1 MTDIEKK
8 NHFYR
13 LEISEI
19 VRLSDEEFKE
29 YVAVIGRVPKEV
41 IYNLTDSQF
50 KILVESELA
59 KLTPEELEE
68 FKKEFQEDFEYYRNL
83 YETNK
88 KEYEEIDSLCNHY
101 WLQAGKYRD
110 REVNYFPIIG
120 LAASG
125 IAGVVTGFVSRFMR
139 DGGNLRKVDDVREYY
154 LTHPEAFAKAQ
165 EITGSTDLDY
175 ISGWALGSDSAAEAL
190 YVATGLKDFFWDN
203 FCAACVDAGLVAAAL
218 LTIPPLTITVWNAV
232 NEIFYKKYH
241 KKEEEMLAK
250 RRDPY
255 KKMEAVEEDYKLRKA
270 AMDVLEKGKKT
281 KFLSYNV
288 FNYFRDR
295 VEKKKAS
302 KETKT
307 ETKTEVVRTV

>member
-8 NHFYR
+8 NHFKR
-13 LEISEI
+13 LGVLEI
-19 VRLSDEEFKE
+19 VRLSDEEFTE
-29 YVAVIGRVPKEV
+29 YVTVMERIPSDVVHNVTA
-41 IYNLTDSQF
+41 SQF
-50 KILVESELA
+50 KILVDSELA

-88 KEYEEIDSLCNHY
+88 KEYEEIDSLRNHY
-101 WLQAGKYRD
+101 WFQAMKYGD

-125 IAGVVTGFVSRFMR
+125 IAGLVTGFVSRFMR

-232 NEIFYKKYH
+232 NDIFYKKYH
-241 KKEEEMLAK
+241 KKEKEMLAK
-250 RRDPY
+250 SRDPY
-255 KKMEAVEEDYKLRKA
+255 KKMEAVEGDYKLRKA
-270 AMDVLEKGKKT
+270 AMECLEKGEKPY
-281 KFLSYNV
+281 LIANNV
-288 FNYFRDR
+288 FEYFKSR
-295 VEKKKAS
+295 VENKKEK
-302 KETKT
+302 KEAKPLV
-307 ETKTEVVRTV
+307 EVRAL